1 MSGRSTIGFLTTD
14 SGSAGINIYQ
24 TFAGAGTGG
33 GGGGGDGGEA
43 FDELNKNLGMYQNL
57 HNKVIDSLTAYLT
70 YFSGGNFSDLNN
82 EFTTEKFNKLSSNL
96 INTTMLSAVSE
107 DYEYNPTLF
116 RLYRESFHRVL
127 EGLQKSVLQNTE
139 LENTTQLLLTTQEKA
154 DILDDM
160 AKLRAYLEEKQ
171 NQMFFCDVSTQLNEM
186 AVLKPQYQRYIDLY
200 GLPDGLIFESEK
212 MAEIISDLIAEGVL
226 TSEDVFGDNYC

>member
-1 MSGRSTIGFLTTD
+1 MEVPNYYIPNFRWST
-14 SGSAGINIYQ
+14 
-24 TFAGAGTGG
+24 
-33 GGGGGDGGEA
+33 GGGGGDGVGSEA
-43 FDELNKNLGMYQNL
+43 FAELNKNLGMYQNL
-57 HNKVIDSLTAYLT
+57 HNKVIECLTNFLT
-70 YFSGGNFSDLNN
+70 YFSTGNFTDLNN
-82 EFTTEKFNKLSSNL
+82 EFTTEEFNKLSANL

-200 GLPDGLIFESEK
+200 GLPDGLIFESAK
-212 MAEIISDLIAEGVL
+212 WPKS
-226 TSEDVFGDNYC
+226 FGSNCRRRINLRRRFR

>member
-1 MSGRSTIGFLTTD
+1 MSGRSTIGFLTTE

-33 GGGGGDGGEA
+33 GGGGVDSEA
-43 FDELNKNLGMYQNL
+43 YNELNKNLGMYQNL
-57 HNKVIDSLTAYLT
+57 HKKVIESLTTYLT
-70 YFSGGNFSDLNN
+70 YFSGGNFSDLND
-82 EFTTEKFNKLSSNL
+82 EFTTGKFNQLSSNL
-96 INTTMLSAVSE
+96 INTTMLSTVSE

-127 EGLQKSVLQNTE
+127 EGLQKSMLQNTE

-200 GLPDGLIFESEK
+200 GLPDGLIFESSK
-212 MAEIISDLIAEGVL
+212 MAEIIQDLIAEGIL
-226 TSEDVFGDNYC
+226 TSDDVFGDNYC